1 MQYLLIGK
9 NSNSIPVAARPNSAT
24 QIPYSII
31 DPQGMFRP
39 NNGVSYSL
47 GDTACATEVSLCSDT
62 DEFATNS
69 MDANFYS
76 QNSIMSLDGLFSPIS
91 HYPTPYSSTFSM
103 AKYTRSKCPI
113 CKGQGVLTQVIMDPR
128 SIDSAVAMNSTIQ
141 SIQNSMKTSYSQ
153 PCQFCSPDVDKQ
165 TENSESASQSYTMP
179 PYIIA
184 EGDDDTVVDSR
195 FENLAGIANKINKF
209 NLNPIVTNGGEFS
222 VYNGRQPNDGCVHS
236 IEAVGFGMFPP
247 GANGDIKGGAS
258 SSTENYTE
266 LDLNYLTGK
275 YQQNQR
281 FMGLRG
287 PVVVHGWGYDQ
298 EGYPVPNA
306 SGEPLTDANGNPMYD
321 ANNNPLYKNQVL
333 QSDGSYSAPY
343 KEKSFYKG
351 WAAQPTTWPVGP
363 IDLRW
368 DDKAGV
374 WTVGGTYREI
384 WVTLEFDLADST
396 PVRGTIEDDISSA
409 DPLPD
414 GFRKLVFVKDPTGMF
429 KAPRGASLYCSY
441 NTDNG
446 FYEPKYNQPFI
457 TTGQITSA
465 STANIDN
472 TFTLKYSK
480 AGISETYEG
489 QIFRNP
495 LSLPVTAGRR
505 GMFTFIDGSWNLMN
519 IG

>member
-1 MQYLLIGK
+1 MEYLLIGK
-9 NSNSIPVAARPNSAT
+9 NSNTLPVRANISSPL
-24 QIPYSII
+24 QIPDSII

-39 NNGVSYSL
+39 NNGISYTL
-47 GDTACATEVSLCSDT
+47 GDAECVTQVTLCSDRE
-62 DEFATNS
+62 EFAINTLQAS
-69 MDANFYS
+69 DYS
-76 QNSIMSLDGLFSPIS
+76 QNSIMSLDGLFSPVS
-91 HYPTPYSSTFSM
+91 HYPTNYSSTFSM
-103 AKYTRSKCPI
+103 TKYTRSKCPI
-113 CKGQGVLTQVIMDPR
+113 CKGRGVLDQVINDPKG
-128 SIDSAVAMNSTIQ
+128 IDDNFINNNLQ
-141 SIQNSMKTSYSQ
+141 SIQGSIKKTYSEL
-153 PCQFCSPDVDKQ
+153 CQFCSPDEDKE
-165 TENSESASQSYTMP
+165 TENSESATQSYSMP
-179 PYIIA
+179 PYIVA
-184 EGDDDTVVDSR
+184 EGDDDTVIDSR
-195 FENLAGIANKINKF
+195 FDALTGTSNKINKF
-209 NLNPIVTNGGEFS
+209 NLNPVVTNGGEFS
-222 VYNGRQPNDGCVHS
+222 IYNGRQPNDNCNHS

-247 GANGDIKGGAS
+247 GENGDIRGSVS
-258 SSTENYTE
+258 SDSQNYTE

-306 SGEPLTDANGNPMYD
+306 SGEPLTDTNGDPMYD
-321 ANNNPLYKNQVL
+321 DNDSPLYKNQVL
-333 QSDGSYSAPY
+333 QTDGSYSEPY
-343 KEKSFYKG
+343 KEKAFYKG

-374 WTVGGTYREI
+374 WTIGGNYKDI
-384 WVTLEFDLADST
+384 WVTLEVDLADGT
-396 PVRGTIEDDISSA
+396 PVRGTIEDDLSSA
-409 DPLPD
+409 DPLPE

-429 KAPRGASLYCSY
+429 RAPRGAALYCSY
-441 NTDNG
+441 NTNNG

-457 TTGQITSA
+457 TTGKITSA
-465 STANIDN
+465 STADIDN

-495 LSLPVTAGRR
+495 LSLPITAGRK